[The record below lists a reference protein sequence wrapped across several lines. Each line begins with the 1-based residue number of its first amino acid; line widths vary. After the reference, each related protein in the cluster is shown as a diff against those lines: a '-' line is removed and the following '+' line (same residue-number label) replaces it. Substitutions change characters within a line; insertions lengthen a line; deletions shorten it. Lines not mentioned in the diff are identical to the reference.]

1 MNFKRFIESK
11 EQNQVEKTLDKLPK
25 VHRELVKNYKIKFTP
40 KITLKNDPKHIGSI
54 DDKEII
60 IAAPWNYGREF
71 TTLHEIGH
79 LIWGELLD
87 KDIKTKWKKIVK
99 KTKNKQN
106 QNSEEL
112 FCMAYANYYS
122 KNKITIHD
130 HEEWNKFIKEEL

>member
-1 MNFKRFIESK
+1 MNFRTFVESK
-11 EQNQVEKTLDKLPK
+11 EQDQIKKTLGKLPK
-25 VHRELVKNYKIKFTP
+25 AHKELVKSYKIKFTP

-60 IAAPWNYGREF
+60 VAAPWNYGREF
-71 TTLHEIGH
+71 TILHEIGH